1 MFEPFRC
8 EDCIHG
14 EYDEQERE
22 WDCLLG
28 CWSSKECEDN
38 YEDDEKMQKR
48 KELRIENMEVVKR
61 ID

>member
-14 EYDEQERE
+14 EYDEQEGE

-38 YEDDEKMQKR
+38 YKDDER
-48 KELRIENMEVVKR
+48 T
-61 ID
+61 